1 MFRNLKK
8 INKKIKELEKKKN
21 NEEENINTGTHCEGH
36 YQYQESKKIEKEIKY
51 LKQERLK
58 FWKW

>member
-8 INKKIKELEKKKN
+8 INKKINELEKKKN
-21 NEEENINTGTHCEGH
+21 SDEENINTGTHCAGY